1 MKFSLNL
8 NKIALLRNA
17 RGENNP
23 SLEEFAILAINLGV
37 DGLTLHPRPD
47 HRHATSDDVISL
59 ASLAK
64 SRNIDFN
71 LEGNPFSEGFKKF
84 MGFNNLVEVCQPE
97 QITLVPDMP
106 DQITSDHG
114 WESGDHDQKLRESVK
129 LLKSLSSH
137 SQISLFVDQL
147 KGNKANIDIIDYAQ
161 DMGVDGIEIHT
172 GQFSKCIETRDL
184 SIISSLSELISKANS
199 TDLFVNAGHDLNLM
213 NLPELI
219 KIGGVNE
226 VSIGHAVIVDA
237 LKNGFEDTIKSYIN
251 TIKEQV

>member
-172 GQFSKCIETRDL
+172 GQFSKCIETGDL

-199 TDLFVNAGHDLNLM
+199 SDLFVNAGHDLNLM

>member
-84 MGFNNLVEVCQPE
+84 IGFNNLVEVCQPE

-172 GQFSKCIETRDL
+172 GQFSKCIETGDL

-251 TIKEQV
+251 TIKE

>member
-23 SLEEFAILAINLGV
+23 CLEEFAILAINLGV

-71 LEGNPFSEGFKKF
+71 IEGNPFSEGFKKF

-172 GQFSKCIETRDL
+172 GQFSKCIETGDL